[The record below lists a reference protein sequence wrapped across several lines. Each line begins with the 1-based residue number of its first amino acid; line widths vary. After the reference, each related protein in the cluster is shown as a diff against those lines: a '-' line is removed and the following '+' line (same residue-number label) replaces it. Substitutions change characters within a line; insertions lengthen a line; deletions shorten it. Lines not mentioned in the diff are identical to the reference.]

1 MSLKAINLEIGYEAK
16 TTVKDINLQ
25 LESGEVLAVLGP
37 NGCGKTTL
45 FRTLIGML
53 KPLGGQVHVNG
64 NAINSFNR
72 KQLGKL
78 IAYVPQC
85 HNCTFSYSAFDVAL
99 MGRLPFLKSYQEPG
113 EKDERIVNDI
123 FYMLNISHLSARKF
137 QTLSGGEKK
146 LILIARALAQEPD
159 YILMD
164 EPTSEL
170 DINNTIMVLNQILT
184 LKQKGL
190 GVIVATHMPKEAKV
204 YADKILFLK
213 DNIVLTSGKASKLDD
228 KDLIRDLYHLDQKD
242 LSNEKIRQY
251 LTDIA

>member
-1 MSLKAINLEIGYEAK
+1 MSLQAINLEIGYETK
-16 TTVKDINLQ
+16 MTVRDINLH

-45 FRTLIGML
+45 FRTLIGIL
-53 KPLGGQVHVNG
+53 KPLSGQVHVNG
-64 NAINSFNR
+64 NAIDSFDR

-99 MGRLPFLKSYQEPG
+99 MGRHPFLKAYQEPR
-113 EKDERIVNDI
+113 EKDKRIVYDI

-170 DINNTIMVLNQILT
+170 DINNTIMVLNQILA
-184 LKQKGL
+184 LKQQGL
-190 GVIVATHMPKEAKV
+190 GVIVTTHIPKEAKV

-213 DNIVLTSGKASKLDD
+213 DNVVLTSGNASKLDD
-228 KDLIRDLYHLDQKD
+228 KDLIHALYHLDQKD
-242 LSNEKIRQY
+242 LVNDKIRQY

>member
-1 MSLKAINLEIGYEAK
+1 MSLQTIHLEIGYETK
-16 TTVKDINLQ
+16 TTVKDINLD
-25 LESGEVLAVLGP
+25 LKLGEVLAVLGP

-53 KPLGGQVHVNG
+53 KPLGGQVNING
-64 NAINSFNR
+64 TSIKSINR

-99 MGRLPFLKSYQEPG
+99 MGRYPFLKSYQEPG

-123 FYMLNISHLSARKF
+123 FYMLNISHLSKRKF

-170 DINNTIMVLNQILT
+170 DINNTVMVLNQIIA

-190 GVIVATHMPKEAKV
+190 GVIVTTHIPKEAKV
-204 YADKILFLK
+204 YADKIVFIK
-213 DNIVLTSGKASKLDD
+213 DNVVLTSGNASKLDD
-228 KDLIRDLYHLDQKD
+228 KDLIHDLYHLNPKD
-242 LSNEKIRQY
+242 LDNDKIRQY